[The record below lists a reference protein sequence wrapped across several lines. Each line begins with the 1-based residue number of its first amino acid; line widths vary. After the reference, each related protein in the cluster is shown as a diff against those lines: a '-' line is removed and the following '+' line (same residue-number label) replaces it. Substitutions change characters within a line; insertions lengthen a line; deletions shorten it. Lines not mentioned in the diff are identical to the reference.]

1 VFCAGSCLD
10 DNVHFLLRCP
20 FHADAR
26 AVLLHAIHTAIIQA
40 GANFQWAD
48 YDMFPALQAHVLL
61 GVGGSTTAL
70 REAGDGLADGLL
82 TKIVRAAARFVLR
95 ASSERLKAV

>member
-1 VFCAGSCLD
+1 MAFLCVSQQEEFKNTTKTFWKKYMTKTFCQA
-10 DNVHFLLRCP
+10 
-20 FHADAR
+20 AA
-26 AVLLHAIHTAIIQA
+26 HTAIIQA

-70 REAGDGLADGLL
+70 REAGDGLL

-95 ASSERLKAV
+95 ASSERLNAV